1 MVINFKDTTAPNT
14 PSTPNVEQDSPRSR
28 LQALGLIGGETKQ
41 EQGTISKAFSEEW
54 SKLKKTF
61 TDTIPQIG
69 KDVVTGIKEFGMDV
83 RKIQTD
89 RLDEAEWIV
98 GRTLQAWGRNVER
111 IQEFNKVVDETGG
124 NVWDKLIHAG
134 LSTVRAWGDIL
145 WEAFI
150 SALDTL
156 ATDEVEQA
164 TKEQLQRFA
173 NTEAWQ
179 AIGDAIR
186 EGGEAIEQFENT
198 SPQAKRLSMALK
210 TTGLAGL
217 EVAGAWTVKRG
228 VEKTGEALWDAA
240 AGIQKTVEDIPGAV
254 TQVWEKIQEAVPWAK
269 EFIETRKQELAEF
282 KEVKTKEQLDAAKGK
297 IDEVARRISQGD
309 DADLPAVVETLKK
322 IDTTGKETYADL
334 SAEID
339 TNLKNITK
347 VQDAKLSQN
356 AARFWP
362 ENTTE
367 TIETALWTKTTNYV
381 DNAIDDIEKVI
392 EETGDFG
399 ELNKKLFGKD
409 ITLGDAIAQYRGW
422 QASVETLND
431 LARYYGAKFKDK
443 AFKKNWDPK
452 WSISAATYEANRSGI
467 KNFTR
472 KQFDSDDIKNLDTE
486 YSQMIKTKNLLD
498 DMHAKAKNLEKKLKD
513 RGIGAKIVHGVFKI
527 TDTVTGGAL
536 RATRELFQESNLGN
550 KVNNNLD
557 IQGDISKQLE
567 KFEKLDLEIEKLK
580 GKWKVDEKWPGIKE
594 RLKTGDTEVKLT
606 PKWVTPKQAAKEK
619 GMKQKK
625 FEQLEKTTQ
634 FKKKELK
641 TSAIKELSNVNS
653 KNVMWKSKKIWD
665 MLGVKWKTKQI
676 SQIINKYIKQYWEK
690 LKDKLWDMFDEIAD
704 KIWARSKFIDD
715 NGKTVDNI
723 WNLKKDIL
731 DFWFEFKWEDIVLY
745 RWFGRTNEKWN
756 YFTWDKDYALNFSDF
771 WEDTIKKIKLNPS
784 EIYKPDILPE
794 AVDEISLT
802 KAINEAR
809 MKWFKAVYVDEW
821 WAGTPSVFF
830 IEKR

>member
-41 EQGTISKAFSEEW
+41 EQGAISKAFSEEW

-173 NTEAWQ
+173 QTEAWQ

-228 VEKTGEALWDAA
+228 AEKTGEAVGEA
-240 AGIQKTVEDIPGAV
+240 VEAIKDIPQAV
-254 TQVWEKIQEAVPWAK
+254 GQVWEKIQEAVPGAK

-356 AARFWP
+356 ATRFWP

-367 TIETALWTKTTNYV
+367 TIETALGTKTTNYV

-392 EETGDFG
+392 EETGDFW
-399 ELNKKLFGKD
+399 ELNKNLFGKD
-409 ITLGDAIAQYRGW
+409 ITLWDAIAQYRWW
-422 QASVETLND
+422 QAFVETLND

-513 RGIGAKIVHGVFKI
+513 RGIGAKLVHWAFKI
-527 TDTVTGGAL
+527 TDTVTGWAL
-536 RATRELFQESNLGN
+536 RAVRELFQESNAWN
-550 KVNNNLD
+550 KINNNLD
-557 IQGDISKQLE
+557 IQDDISKQLE

-625 FEQLEKTTQ
+625 FEKLEKQTLKP
-634 FKKKELK
+634 KK
-641 TSAIKELSNVNS
+641 
-653 KNVMWKSKKIWD
+653 
-665 MLGVKWKTKQI
+665 
-676 SQIINKYIKQYWEK
+676 
-690 LKDKLWDMFDEIAD
+690 
-704 KIWARSKFIDD
+704 
-715 NGKTVDNI
+715 
-723 WNLKKDIL
+723 
-731 DFWFEFKWEDIVLY
+731 
-745 RWFGRTNEKWN
+745 
-756 YFTWDKDYALNFSDF
+756 
-771 WEDTIKKIKLNPS
+771 
-784 EIYKPDILPE
+784 
-794 AVDEISLT
+794 
-802 KAINEAR
+802 
-809 MKWFKAVYVDEW
+809 
-821 WAGTPSVFF
+821 
-830 IEKR
+830 